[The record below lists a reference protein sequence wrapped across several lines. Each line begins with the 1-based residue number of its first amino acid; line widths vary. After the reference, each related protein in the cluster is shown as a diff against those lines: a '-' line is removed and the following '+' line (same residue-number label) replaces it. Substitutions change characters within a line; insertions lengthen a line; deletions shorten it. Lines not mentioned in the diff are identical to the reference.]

1 MIADREHSVL
11 EHLRTLRATQADPG
25 ERLIQ
30 IELQMYSINQRL
42 SALTKAVYGEK
53 TPSPIPAS
61 PFRTFASDSKTVRGE
76 PVEPRIFTDEC
87 PSTVEL
93 AEASGRTD
101 GAKVLPL

>member
-11 EHLRTLRATQADPG
+11 EHLRALRATQADPG

-76 PVEPRIFTDEC
+76 PVEPRFY
-87 PSTVEL
+87 
-93 AEASGRTD
+93 R
-101 GAKVLPL
+101 